1 MKNRHLT
8 SILVMTIIAANASA
22 VSIGAGPSTID
33 FGKLVKGGYAESQVT
48 VSTSGDEELTCT
60 VEYEGDI
67 KDWLTTDKGNQFTIA
82 PNSRANMR
90 VYIQPPVDAANGRY
104 EGALYIK
111 AAPTST
117 IEGGTGLVVGAGVKI
132 KIVAEVT
139 GAESVGFKVK
149 SLNTADTEAGYP
161 IKITATVLNNGNVRI
176 NPNFTASIQDLAGKN
191 LITAEYAEK
200 SILPTREDTVEFTIP
215 SKGLEPG
222 KYTANV
228 NIYAKDTLVHNQ
240 PLTFNILAKGSWSIS
255 AKLDEI
261 KLGSNTLAPSEI
273 VKITASLKNT
283 GQAKL
288 KAKLK
293 CESYLND
300 KLSDVLSESDEIDVE
315 PNAIGNPETYYTP
328 QKAGNYVI
336 RCYALYEGKKTETKT
351 ALLKVTAAT
360 IGAAETI
367 TNYPLYAAGAAILL
381 VIIVAYFK
389 FVKGGRTPPQYQYP
403 PQYPQTYERYPPQEG
418 QQYPDAQQPNEQQPA
433 DNNERQNPQ

>member
-1 MKNRHLT
+1 MKNRHL
-8 SILVMTIIAANASA
+8 ICLLVLTIIAANASA

-33 FGKLVKGGYAESQVT
+33 FGKLVKGGYAENQVT

-67 KDWLTTDKGNQFTIA
+67 KDWLTTDKGNQFTIPA
-82 PNSRANMR
+82 NSRTNIR
-90 VYIQPPVDAANGRY
+90 VYIQPPADAANGRY
-104 EGALYIK
+104 DGALYIK

-117 IEGGTGLVVGAGVKI
+117 LEGGTGLVVGAGVKI
-132 KIVAEVT
+132 KIIAEVT
-139 GAESVGFKVK
+139 GAESFGFRVK

-161 IKITATVLNNGNVRI
+161 IKITATILNNGNVRV

-191 LITAEYAEK
+191 LITGEYAEK
-200 SILPTREDTVEFTIP
+200 SILPTREETVEFTLP

-222 KYTANV
+222 KYTANI

-240 PLTFNILAKGSWSIS
+240 PLTFNLLPKGSWSIS
-255 AKLDEI
+255 AKLEEI
-261 KLGSNTLAPSEI
+261 KLGSNALATAEI
-273 VKITASLKNT
+273 AKITASVKNT

-288 KAKLK
+288 KTKLK

-300 KLSDVLSESDEIDVE
+300 KLSDVLPESDEIDVE

-336 RCYALYEGKKTETKT
+336 RCYALYEGKKTDTKT
-351 ALLKVTAAT
+351 ALLKVTAA
-360 IGAAETI
+360 AADTETS

-381 VIIVAYFK
+381 VLIVAYSK
-389 FVKGGRTPPQYQYP
+389 FIKGGRTQPQY
-403 PQYPQTYERYPPQEG
+403 QYPQTYEQNPPQDG
-418 QQYPDAQQPNEQQPA
+418 QQYPDAQQPNEQQPT